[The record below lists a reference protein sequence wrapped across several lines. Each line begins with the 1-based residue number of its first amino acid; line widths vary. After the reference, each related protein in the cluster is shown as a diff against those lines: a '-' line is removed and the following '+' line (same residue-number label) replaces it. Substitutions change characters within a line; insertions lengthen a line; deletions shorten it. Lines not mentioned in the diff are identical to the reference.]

1 MSKGRQKFQAR
12 ASALLSLGRQLAR
25 RASSRCELC
34 DTSAGCTPVEIVPL
48 PEEPELERALLL
60 CTRCQELIT
69 QKPSKIKE
77 EQVRFLA
84 EKIWSDVVPVQVTA
98 IRIAQKIPSYH
109 SALEELYLS
118 DEVQQLLT

>member
-1 MSKGRQKFQAR
+1 MSKGRQKAQAR

-34 DTSAGCTPVEIVPL
+34 GTSTGCTPMEITPL
-48 PEEPELERALLL
+48 PEEPELDRALLL
-60 CTRCQELIT
+60 CSTCQELIT
-69 QKPSKIKE
+69 QKTSKIKE
-77 EQVRFLA
+77 EHVRFLA

-109 SALEELYLS
+109 CLLEELYLS
-118 DEVQQLLT
+118 DEVQQLIT